1 VKRDF
6 IEDGVEDQR
15 WRAIALAPLLLAAA
29 LFLPSIGERLIYLGD
44 EARYAL
50 LARNMLH
57 TGDWLVPRIG
67 SEVHLEKTPLFI
79 WSIAALSLPRGDVTE
94 LTAVLPAA
102 LSGIAGVGM
111 TVLLG
116 RRMFGLR
123 AGVLG
128 GLVLATTWGF
138 FWHARLALADMMVA
152 VFVVAAAVAFWTAV
166 EGGGRRR
173 LPMAIFWL
181 CLGLALSAKGPVG
194 LLPVLPCAAFL
205 VAGHGGKGLR
215 ELRPLTGLAVV
226 AVVSVPWALA
236 FALQPGTSY
245 VQSVL
250 VDDFLAPRL
259 RGWRHPLEIFWALG
273 PIGVGFLPWTP
284 FLPSAVRHG
293 WWRPEGDDT
302 RRAFRLLVFWVLA
315 YVIVITLTPHKRDRY
330 LLPTYP
336 ALALMI
342 GWLWDRWMT
351 RPLTSAL
358 RLHGALW
365 AAVATLLAAAVLLPL
380 RPRPEL
386 AVLVPPTLGTKL
398 LLAGLLLTAGALA
411 LAAGVAGRPRA
422 MFLAICVP
430 MALALAYETPIFVAG
445 HNRLYDVKA
454 LAERLAQ
461 RAGPDVAFVTYRYQ
475 PLALQFYTGRT
486 VTRARDV
493 AELRSL
499 IATGR
504 PVYVV
509 AEDRAWPELAAA
521 GAPTWTVV
529 DRAAVDGRSVSVRMP
544 TERR

>member
-1 VKRDF
+1 MKRDF

-15 WRAIALAPLLLAAA
+15 WRAIALVPLLLAAA

-102 LSGIAGVGM
+102 LSGIVGVGM

-138 FWHARLALADMMVA
+138 FWHARLALADMMVTG
-152 VFVVAAAVAFWTAV
+152 FVVAAAVAFWAAV
-166 EGGGRRR
+166 EGRDRRR
-173 LPMAIFWL
+173 LPMALFWL

-194 LLPVLPCAAFL
+194 LLPLLPCGAFL
-205 VAGHGGKGLR
+205 IAGRGWQGLR

-236 FALQPGTSY
+236 FAFQPETSY

-259 RGWRHPLEIFWALG
+259 HGWRHPSEIFWALG

-302 RRAFRLLVFWVLA
+302 RRAFRFLVFWVLA

-351 RPLTSAL
+351 RPLTGAL
-358 RLHGALW
+358 RLHGVLW
-365 AAVATLLAAAVLLPL
+365 AAVAALLGAAVLLPL

-386 AVLVPPTLGTKL
+386 AVLVPPTPGTKL
-398 LLAGLLLTAGALA
+398 LLAGLLLTAGALT

-422 MFLAICVP
+422 MFLTICGP

-454 LAERLAQ
+454 LADRLAQ

-493 AELRSL
+493 AELTSL

-521 GAPTWTVV
+521 GGPTWTVV

>member
-6 IEDGVEDQR
+6 IGDGVSDQR
-15 WRAIALAPLLLAAA
+15 WRAIALAPVLVAAA
-29 LFLPSIGERLIYLGD
+29 LFLPSIGQRLIYIGD

-50 LARNMLH
+50 LARNIVH

-67 SEVHLEKTPLFI
+67 GEVHLEKTPLFI
-79 WSIAALSLPRGDVTE
+79 WSIAALSLLRGDVTE

-138 FWHARLALADMMVA
+138 FWHARLALADMMVT
-152 VFVVAAAVAFWTAV
+152 VFVVAAAVAFWAAV
-166 EGGGRRR
+166 EREDDRR
-173 LPMAIFWL
+173 LPMAIFWA

-194 LLPVLPCAAFL
+194 LMPLLPCAAFL
-205 VAGHGGKGLR
+205 VAEGGWAGLR
-215 ELRPLTGLAVV
+215 ELRPLTGIAVV
-226 AVVSVPWALA
+226 ALISVPWALA
-236 FALQPGTSY
+236 FAFQPETSY
-245 VQSVL
+245 VQNVL
-250 VDDFLAPRL
+250 VDDFLGPRL
-259 RGWRHPLEIFWALG
+259 RGWRHPSEVFWALG

-293 WWRPEGDDT
+293 WWRPESDGT
-302 RRAFRLLVFWVLA
+302 HRAFRLLIFWVLA
-315 YVIVITLTPHKRDRY
+315 YVIVITITPHKRDRY

-351 RPLTSAL
+351 RPLTSSL
-358 RLHGALW
+358 RLHGAVW
-365 AAVATLLAAAVLLPL
+365 ATVAAGLAAGVLLPL

-386 AVLVPPTLGTKL
+386 SVLIPPTLATKL
-398 LLAGLLLTAGALA
+398 VLAGLLIAAAALTLGAA
-411 LAAGVAGRPRA
+411 LGRRPRA

-445 HNRLYDVKA
+445 HNRLYDVKG
-454 LAERLAQ
+454 LAERLAH

-493 AELRSL
+493 AELRALVS
-499 IATGR
+499 TGR
-504 PVYVV
+504 PAYVV
-509 AEDRAWPELAAA
+509 AEDRAWPELAAV
-521 GAPTWTVV
+521 GADTWTTV
-529 DRAAVDGRSVSVRMP
+529 DRADVDGRSVSVRMA
-544 TERR
+544 ERR

>member
-1 VKRDF
+1 
-6 IEDGVEDQR
+6 VEDQR
-15 WRAIALAPLLLAAA
+15 WRPIALAPLLLAAA

-79 WSIAALSLPRGDVTE
+79 WSIAALSLGRGDVTE

-111 TVLLG
+111 TVVLG

-138 FWHARLALADMMVA
+138 FWHARMALADMMVT
-152 VFVVAAAVAFWTAV
+152 VFVVCAAAAFWAAV
-166 EGGGRRR
+166 ERGGPRR
-173 LPMAIFWL
+173 LPMALFWA

-194 LLPVLPCAAFL
+194 LMPLLPCAAFL
-205 VAGHGGKGLR
+205 VADRGWPGLR

-226 AVVSVPWALA
+226 ALISVPWALA
-236 FALQPGTSY
+236 FAFQPATSY

-250 VDDFLAPRL
+250 IEDFLAPRL
-259 RGWRHPLEIFWALG
+259 RGWRHASEIFWALG

-284 FLPSAVRHG
+284 FLPAAVRDG
-293 WWRPEGDDT
+293 WWKAERDDT

-315 YVIVITLTPHKRDRY
+315 YVIVMTVTPHKRDRY

-336 ALALMI
+336 ALALMVA
-342 GWLWDRWMT
+342 WLWDRWMAHPVSRT
-351 RPLTSAL
+351 L
-358 RLHGALW
+358 RRHGLAW
-365 AAVATLLAAAVLLPL
+365 AAVGLLLATAVVLPL

-386 AVLVPPTLGTKL
+386 AVLVPPTLGAKL
-398 LLAGLLLTAGALA
+398 WLVGLLATGAALA
-411 LAAGVAGRPRA
+411 VAAAVASRPRA
-422 MFLAICVP
+422 MFLAVCVP
-430 MALALAYETPIFVAG
+430 MALVLAYETPIFVAG
-445 HNRLYDVKA
+445 HNRAYDVKA
-454 LAERLAQ
+454 LAERLTR
-461 RAGPDVAFVTYRYQ
+461 RASPDVQLVTYRYQ
-475 PLALQFYTGRT
+475 ALALQFYTGRT
-486 VTRARDV
+486 VKRTRDV
-493 AELRSL
+493 PELTALVS
-499 IATGR
+499 TGR

-509 AEDRAWPELAAA
+509 AEDRAWPEIVAAD
-521 GAPTWTVV
+521 GTTWKVV
-529 DRAAVDGRSVSVRMP
+529 DGAQVDGKSISVRVP
-544 TERR
+544 ER

>member
-1 VKRDF
+1 VRRDF
-6 IEDGVEDQR
+6 IGDGVADQR
-15 WRAIALAPLLLAAA
+15 WRAIALAPVLVAAV

-79 WSIAALSLPRGDVTE
+79 WSIAALSLLRGDVTE

-116 RRMFGLR
+116 RRMFGLS

-138 FWHARLALADMMVA
+138 FWHARLALADMMVT
-152 VFVVAAAVAFWTAV
+152 VFVVAAAAAFWAAV
-166 EGGGRRR
+166 ERDGRRR
-173 LPMAIFWL
+173 LPMAIFWV

-194 LLPVLPCAAFL
+194 LMPLLPCAAFL
-205 VAGHGGKGLR
+205 VAEGGWRGLR
-215 ELRPLTGLAVV
+215 ELRPLTGIAVV
-226 AVVSVPWALA
+226 ALISVPWALA
-236 FALQPGTSY
+236 FAFQPETSY

-259 RGWRHPLEIFWALG
+259 RGWRHASEVFWALG

-293 WWRPEGDDT
+293 WWSPETDGT

-315 YVIVITLTPHKRDRY
+315 YVIVITITPHKRDRY

-336 ALALMI
+336 ALALMV

-351 RPLTSAL
+351 RPLASPL
-358 RLHGALW
+358 RLHGAAW
-365 AAVATLLAAAVLLPL
+365 AAVAAALATAVLLPL

-386 AVLVPPTLGTKL
+386 AALIPPTLGTKL
-398 LLAGLLLTAGALA
+398 LLAGLLLGAAGLTLGAALA
-411 LAAGVAGRPRA
+411 RRPRA

-445 HNRLYDVKA
+445 HNRLYDVKG
-454 LAERLAQ
+454 LAGRLAH
-461 RAGPDVAFVTYRYQ
+461 RAGPDVEFVTYRYQ
-475 PLALQFYTGRT
+475 PLALQFYAGRT

-493 AELRSL
+493 AELTALVS
-499 IATGR
+499 AGR

-509 AEDRAWPELAAA
+509 AEDRAWPELAGVG
-521 GAPTWTVV
+521 GATWTVV
-529 DRAAVDGRSVSVRMP
+529 DRADVDGRSVSVR
-544 TERR
+544 TAERR